1 MIIPLSMFPWCAI
14 QGWNC
19 KEILDA
25 SQSQE
30 SKMNTFPKTFYLL
43 TSLKGNLY
51 FWDSFL
57 FPSVFSKYVTWGI
70 WVKDPCE
77 PKLSSLSSLFVVES
91 WCVYVQ
97 NRLRRSH
104 RCHDGRRTSTLHQP
118 LLYGKLQV
126 CLNFRLN
133 HFRSLTILWC
143 LDPQQCESFFCS
155 APNLFAHLWECAL
168 QTKQPVRF

>member
-1 MIIPLSMFPWCAI
+1 M
-14 QGWNC
+14 
-19 KEILDA
+19 
-25 SQSQE
+25 
-30 SKMNTFPKTFYLL
+30 
-43 TSLKGNLY
+43 
-51 FWDSFL
+51 
-57 FPSVFSKYVTWGI
+57 

-126 CLNFRLN
+126 CLHFTDLIISDHSRSCGVSTPSSVN
-133 HFRSLTILWC
+133 HFFAPHRTFLRTCENVLYKQNNQSHFNLGCDLLWVHFG
-143 LDPQQCESFFCS
+143 LGRLELS
-155 APNLFAHLWECAL
+155 
-168 QTKQPVRF
+168 